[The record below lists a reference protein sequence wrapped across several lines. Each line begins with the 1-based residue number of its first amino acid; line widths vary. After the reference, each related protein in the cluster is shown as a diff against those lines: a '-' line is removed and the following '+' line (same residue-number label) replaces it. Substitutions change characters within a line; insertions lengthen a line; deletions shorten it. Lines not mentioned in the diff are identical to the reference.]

1 MERVVISS
9 MADLFDFNYA
19 PSDDAQA
26 TDPDPAPKEAPG
38 QPVALSVS
46 QAVDVINDALFR
58 VAGPDLVVE
67 GEVSEYSVSQGKW
80 IRFTLKDL
88 EGGAILKCFLTIYQL
103 QVDIKD
109 GDRIIVHATPKI
121 YPKYGQFTL
130 NINSIELAGEG
141 DLKAALERLRK
152 QLESEGL
159 FDDGRKRELPTAPQR
174 IGIITSRD
182 AAAYTDFLR
191 ILGNRWGGVEVELA
205 HVNVQGEKAVGQICG
220 ALKYFNELEEADR
233 PDVLV
238 LTRGG
243 GGLEDLMAFNA
254 EAVVRGVFS
263 SKVPIVVGIGHER
276 DESLAEL
283 AADVRASTPSNAAER
298 IVPDREA
305 FISGIDMTLRR
316 MSDRVDETLRE
327 HTYNVERSVTTMTH
341 GITRFSFEL
350 DRVIVS
356 VGHAGEMLAHRVD
369 SYKSKVDSCAR
380 LIREMNPER
389 VLERGYSIVRSAGH
403 IVKNAT
409 TLDKGTKL
417 QVQFAKGNVEA
428 EVL

>member
-1 MERVVISS
+1 MS
-9 MADLFDFNYA
+9 DLFDFNFA
-19 PSDDAQA
+19 DNVNEEVSKADDED
-26 TDPDPAPKEAPG
+26 TVEELPG
-38 QPVALSVS
+38 SPVALSVG

-58 VAGPDLVVE
+58 VAGPDLIVE

-80 IRFTLKDL
+80 IRFVLKDL
-88 EGGAILKCFLTIYQL
+88 EGGAILKCFLTIYQM

-141 DLKAALERLRK
+141 DLKAALLRLRK
-152 QLESEGL
+152 QLEGEGL
-159 FDDGRKRELPTAPQR
+159 FDEGRKRELPATPSR

-191 ILGNRWGGVEVELA
+191 ILGNRWGGVDVELA
-205 HVNVQGEKAVGQICG
+205 HVNVQGERAVGQICG
-220 ALKYFNELEEADR
+220 ALQYFNDLDEADR

-254 EAVVRGVFS
+254 EAVVRAVFS

-305 FISGIDMTLRR
+305 VIGGIGMTLRR
-316 MSDRVDETLRE
+316 MGDRVEELIRDRAHKVETA
-327 HTYNVERSVTTMTH
+327 TSTITH
-341 GITRFSFEL
+341 GMSKVSFML
-350 DRVIVS
+350 DRTVTS
-356 VGHAGEMLAHRVD
+356 VEHAGEILLHRID
-369 SYKSKVDSCAR
+369 SMKSHIDGYAR
-380 LIREMNPER
+380 LIKEMNPER
-389 VLERGYSIVRSAGH
+389 VLARGYSIVKRDGKV
-403 IVKNAT
+403 VKDAT
-409 TLDKGTKL
+409 RLDKGAQL
-417 QVQFAKGNVEA
+417 QVQFAKGSVDT
-428 EVL
+428 EVIQVNG